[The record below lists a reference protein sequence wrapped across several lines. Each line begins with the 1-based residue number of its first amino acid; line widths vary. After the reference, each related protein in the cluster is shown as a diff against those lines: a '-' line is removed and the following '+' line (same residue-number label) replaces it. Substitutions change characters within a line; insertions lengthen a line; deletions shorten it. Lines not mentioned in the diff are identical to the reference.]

1 MPHTKPSWRQWPLLR
16 LFSRL
21 LCVFGSHDWLYSKTI
36 GKPIA
41 CALCQKKTV
50 YYQQYKKIFKRDP

>member
-1 MPHTKPSWRQWPLLR
+1 MPHTKPSWRQWPLLK

-41 CALCQKKTV
+41 CGLCKKRTV
-50 YYQQYKKIFKRDP
+50 YYKQYRKKFRDP